1 MRSRNS
7 FYNSINGKI
16 IMVSQQPSPRCEP
29 NTGKYTAM
37 PETPS
42 MQLMEALV
50 AVAQTRDKKAFAYL
64 FSYFAPKIKRF
75 GIKQFG
81 VEAQAMELV
90 QETLTSVWRKAH
102 LYNRDKGA
110 ATTWVYTVM
119 RNASFDMLRKMQS
132 NKEENISEDIWPLL
146 NESESTQ
153 HEFTDHLEDQ
163 QIKRYLDKLP
173 SAQRE
178 VVRGVYFQDLSQE
191 QLAQQLNIPVG
202 TVKSRLRL
210 ALQKLRNEMGD
221 QHD

>member
-1 MRSRNS
+1 
-7 FYNSINGKI
+7 
-16 IMVSQQPSPRCEP
+16 MVSLQSMNCEP
-29 NTGKYTAM
+29 KMGNFTAM

-42 MQLMEALV
+42 TELMQALID
-50 AVAQTRDKKAFAYL
+50 VAQTRDKKAFAYL
-64 FSYFAPKIKRF
+64 FEYFSPKIRRF

-102 LYNRDKGA
+102 LYNSDKGA

-119 RNASFDMLRKMQS
+119 RNASFDMLRKMKS
-132 NKEENISEDIWPLL
+132 NKEDNISEDIWPLL
-146 NESESTQ
+146 NESEEANYEYS
-153 HEFTDHLEDQ
+153 DHLEDK
-163 QIKRYLDKLP
+163 QIRTYLDKLP
-173 SAQRE
+173 AAQRE
-178 VVRGVYFQDLSQE
+178 VVRGVYFQDMSQE

-210 ALQKLRNEMGD
+210 ALQKLRLEMGE

>member
-1 MRSRNS
+1 MV
-7 FYNSINGKI
+7 FTKAITGHFT
-16 IMVSQQPSPRCEP
+16 MVSQQQSLSCEP
-29 NTGKYTAM
+29 NTGNYTAM

-42 MQLMEALV
+42 TELREALV
-50 AVAQTRDKKAFAYL
+50 NVAQSRDKKSFAYL
-64 FSYFAPKIKRF
+64 FEYFAPKIKRF

-102 LYNRDKGA
+102 LYNSEKGA

-119 RNASFDMLRKMQS
+119 RNASFDMLRKMKS

-146 NESESTQ
+146 NESEDTH
-153 HEFTDHLEDQ
+153 HEYSDHLEDQ

-173 SAQRE
+173 QAQRE
-178 VVRGVYFQDLSQE
+178 VVRGVYFQDMSQE

>member
-1 MRSRNS
+1 
-7 FYNSINGKI
+7 
-16 IMVSQQPSPRCEP
+16 MVSQQPSQRCEP
-29 NTGKYTAM
+29 NTGNYTAM

-42 MQLMEALV
+42 TQLMQALV
-50 AVAQTRDKKAFAYL
+50 DVAETRDKQAFAYL
-64 FSYFAPKIKRF
+64 FSYFSPKIKRF

-102 LYNRDKGA
+102 LYNSDKGA

-119 RNASFDMLRKMQS
+119 RNASFDMLRKMKS

-146 NESESTQ
+146 NESEATQ
-153 HEFTDHLEDQ
+153 HEFSDHLEDQ

-173 SAQRE
+173 AAQRE

>member
-1 MRSRNS
+1 
-7 FYNSINGKI
+7 
-16 IMVSQQPSPRCEP
+16 
-29 NTGKYTAM
+29 M

-42 MQLMEALV
+42 TELREALV
-50 AVAQTRDKKAFAYL
+50 NVAQSRDKKSFAYL
-64 FSYFAPKIKRF
+64 FEYFAPKIKRF

-102 LYNRDKGA
+102 LYNSDKGA

-119 RNASFDMLRKMQS
+119 RNASFDMLRKMKS

-146 NESESTQ
+146 NESEDTN
-153 HEFTDHLEDQ
+153 HEYSDHLEDQ

-173 SAQRE
+173 QAQRE
-178 VVRGVYFQDLSQE
+178 VVRGVYFQDMSQE

>member
-1 MRSRNS
+1 MTGHKAIMG
-7 FYNSINGKI
+7 YIT
-16 IMVSQQPSPRCEP
+16 MVSHQQSLRCEP
-29 NTGKYTAM
+29 NTGNYTAM

-42 MQLMEALV
+42 TELREALV
-50 AVAQTRDKKAFAYL
+50 NVAQSRDKKSFAYL
-64 FSYFAPKIKRF
+64 FEYFAPKIKRF

-102 LYNRDKGA
+102 LYNSDKGA

-119 RNASFDMLRKMQS
+119 RNASFDMLRKMKS

-146 NESESTQ
+146 NESEDTQ
-153 HEFTDHLEDQ
+153 YEYSDHLEDQ

-173 SAQRE
+173 QAQRE
-178 VVRGVYFQDLSQE
+178 VVRGVYFQDMSQE

>member
-1 MRSRNS
+1 MV
-7 FYNSINGKI
+7 FTKAITGHFT
-16 IMVSQQPSPRCEP
+16 MVSQQQSLSCEP

-42 MQLMEALV
+42 TELREALV
-50 AVAQTRDKKAFAYL
+50 NVARSRDKKSFAYL
-64 FSYFAPKIKRF
+64 FEYFAPKIKRF

-102 LYNRDKGA
+102 LYNSEKGA

-119 RNASFDMLRKMQS
+119 RNASFDMLRKMKS

-146 NESESTQ
+146 NESEDTH
-153 HEFTDHLEDQ
+153 HEYSDHLEDQ

-173 SAQRE
+173 QAQRE
-178 VVRGVYFQDLSQE
+178 VVRGVYFQDMSQE